1 MVIKVIEPE
10 WKRAPQTMDRVRRR
24 IGEVLGF
31 AEVRGL
37 RKPGPLPTRWK
48 NHLDKLLPHPR
59 ELKPVVHHA
68 AMTYDAV
75 PDLYRPADRHRR
87 DSRTVPC
94 LHDPDGGAQP
104 RGARRAVGRD
114 RLQGEASG
122 PFRRSA

>member
-1 MVIKVIEPE
+1 MAAYCKPLMAAAVGDIDTALVIKVIEPE

-59 ELKPVVHHA
+59 SLKPTVHHA
-68 AMTYDAV
+68 AMS
-75 PDLYRPADRHRR
+75 LW
-87 DSRTVPC
+87 C
-94 LHDPDGGAQP
+94 GA
-104 RGARRAVGRD
+104 GRCI
-114 RLQGEASG
+114 
-122 PFRRSA
+122 